1 MDSLLKLR
9 DVKGIELLMPA
20 HGQCVEEDPY
30 AKVNKSWNILIGNT
44 SRYNSI
50 MTTENLGK
58 IR

>member
-30 AKVNKSWNILIGNT
+30 VKVNKTWSVLIGNAF
-44 SRYNSI
+44 RYKNT

-58 IR
+58 MR